1 MVSSHVSLSYFFNID
16 IFGILS
22 FRIKVALTA
31 HPSSV
36 PHPSSPGS
44 GREFVR
50 RLSVRK
56 PGSSR
61 PVPTQ
66 LVPSAEDRAD
76 PARAQRSSSSPARR
90 SARRPANVISTVTE
104 TKQGVTPREKDAWAR
119 RKYFI
124 TLQRSGLPAGAS
136 RCLLR
141 CGRRGS
147 GRMLGWPTIA
157 DDAPTNEPNE
167 RISRAD
173 DRLRRAFRVSCAC
186 APGAIGKIGS
196 LSRSRER
203 CSDELKQGIKHKK
216 RQLKD
221 GKWLA
226 CPA

>member
-1 MVSSHVSLSYFFNID
+1 ML
-16 IFGILS
+16 
-22 FRIKVALTA
+22 KAL
-31 HPSSV
+31 PR
-36 PHPSSPGS
+36 P

-61 PVPTQ
+61 PVPTPAVPRTEDPRAYRRAR
-66 LVPSAEDRAD
+66 LVQTCHEL
-76 PARAQRSSSSPARR
+76 
-90 SARRPANVISTVTE
+90 ISTVTE
-104 TKQGVTPREKDAWAR
+104 TKQGVTPGKKTPGPA
-119 RKYFI
+119 KYFI

-136 RCLLR
+136 RCLCDAADVDL
-141 CGRRGS
+141 S
-147 GRMLGWPTIA
+147 DAWVAHDARMT
-157 DDAPTNEPNE
+157 PTNENRTNE
-167 RISRAD
+167 EAAPTT
-173 DRLRRAFRVSCAC
+173 AFGAC
-186 APGAIGKIGS
+186 APEASGKIGS

>member
-1 MVSSHVSLSYFFNID
+1 ML
-16 IFGILS
+16 
-22 FRIKVALTA
+22 KAL
-31 HPSSV
+31 PR
-36 PHPSSPGS
+36 P

-66 LVPSAEDRAD
+66 LVPDAEDAASY
-76 PARAQRSSSSPARR
+76 PYRR
-90 SARRPANVISTVTE
+90 SAQSCQLISTVTE
-104 TKQGVTPREKDAWAR
+104 TKQGVTPRGKDAWAR
-119 RKYFI
+119 QILYYF
-124 TLQRSGLPAGAS
+124 TTVGPTGWCVAMP
-136 RCLLR
+136 LR

-147 GRMLGWPTIA
+147 VGCLGGPRCTNDA
-157 DDAPTNEPNE
+157 DPNENRTNEEAAPTT
-167 RISRAD
+167 
-173 DRLRRAFRVSCAC
+173 AFGAC
-186 APGAIGKIGS
+186 APEASGKIGS

>member
-1 MVSSHVSLSYFFNID
+1 VD
-16 IFGILS
+16 ICVLKAPPRVRS
-22 FRIKVALTA
+22 RVCAQAECSEARLVA
-31 HPSSV
+31 
-36 PHPSSPGS
+36 PG
-44 GREFVR
+44 
-50 RLSVRK
+50 
-56 PGSSR
+56 
-61 PVPTQ
+61 
-66 LVPSAEDRAD
+66 AD
-76 PARAQRSSSSPARR
+76 PARLVPDRGPASSPTLG
-90 SARRPANVISTVTE
+90 SSCQLISTVTE
-104 TKQGVTPREKDAWAR
+104 TKQGVTPRGKDAWAR
-119 RKYFI
+119 QILY

-141 CGRRGS
+141 CGRRVICRIG
-147 GRMLGWPTIA
+147 LGGPRCTNDA
-157 DDAPTNEPNE
+157 DEREPNE

-186 APGAIGKIGS
+186 APGASGKISS